1 MQPGIDTHP
10 PTETKATGF
19 DVCQDCLNYPWPY
32 EVWSLQA
39 TKERP
44 LPLINRPQTLLAGV
58 AEPSENASRLIADAL
73 LDDGFPLEL
82 GVVATDREQT
92 VHPPTFL
99 LYSTNLHLIHEDR
112 GSNLINVTGELK

>member
-1 MQPGIDTHP
+1 MCVRIQLPLTRAKHGP
-10 PTETKATGF
+10 
-19 DVCQDCLNYPWPY
+19 
-32 EVWSLQA
+32 LQA

-44 LPLINRPQTLLAGV
+44 LPLVNRPQTLLAGV

-92 VHPPTFL
+92 GVVIFVHP
-99 LYSTNLHLIHEDR
+99 
-112 GSNLINVTGELK
+112 